1 MKKSTFVNPT
11 EGRKIQLIASE
22 LNSFD
27 KIVWECIPTFMFWA
41 FNEAQGFFPT
51 ASSFAPRPPAGVVLL
66 GRIAVPVP
74 ISILETRG
82 GPASPLRF
90 SRGVPLPPSYE
101 PPKSISFLE
110 GAPGEKKWHLE
121 GPGPSK
127 LSSRLRRGSIFTKT
141 SNPWKNTKMTKS
153 CPKTDPGGVWKITL
167 ASPKID
173 VLPAWE
179 LNFKHF
185 RFFMIFEG
193 SLEIA
198 ILPAWELNF
207 RENCPHIFYFS
218 IT

>member
-1 MKKSTFVNPT
+1 
-11 EGRKIQLIASE
+11 
-22 LNSFD
+22 
-27 KIVWECIPTFMFWA
+27 MFWA

-90 SRGVPLPPSYE
+90 SLGVPPPPDSWAS
-101 PPKSISFLE
+101 KIDLIFGTGSR
-110 GAPGEKKWHLE
+110 GEKVTFAGAWTFKVELS
-121 GPGPSK
+121 PG
-127 LSSRLRRGSIFTKT
+127 RGLDFHKNLQSM
-141 SNPWKNTKMTKS
+141 KNTKMTKS
-153 CPKTDPGGVWKITL
+153 CPKTDQGGVRKITL

-185 RFFMIFEG
+185 LFFMIFEG

-198 ILPAWELNF
+198 ILPTWKLNF